1 LWEEFYPRL
10 HCESSPE
17 DAAKI
22 VVRYLRERVTIAR
35 LPGLPHNV
43 PEIMSRQMTDE
54 TGFEI
59 VQTAALCSVGV
70 PSRLDGHRQTEF
82 WNGEHR
88 ASAAQPV
95 SIQSFNK
102 SNAFER
108 ITKTLVK

>member
-1 LWEEFYPRL
+1 
-10 HCESSPE
+10 
-17 DAAKI
+17 
-22 VVRYLRERVTIAR
+22 LRERVTIAR

-43 PEIMSRQMTDE
+43 PEIMLHQMTDE

-59 VQTAALCSVGV
+59 IYTAALRSVGV
-70 PSRLDGHRQTEF
+70 PSRLDGHKQTEF
-82 WNGEHR
+82 WNRENR
-88 ASAAQPV
+88 VSAAQSV